1 VQLRSL
7 ASGEAADVEDDG
19 NSSTKPHLAFGQED
33 RDRYTL
39 RRVLELGLTVAFECR
54 ACRRISQMILLD
66 LVERYGITTTLG
78 ELRSKAVCSRCGKR
92 EVDVLTRQPGVRGDR
107 AWHPRPPGASR

>member
-1 VQLRSL
+1 M
-7 ASGEAADVEDDG
+7 AAIDADPSGEPRLV
-19 NSSTKPHLAFGQED
+19 FGQED

-39 RRVLELGLTVAFECR
+39 RRVLEIGLTVAFECR
-54 ACRRISQMILLD
+54 SCRKISQMVVLD
-66 LVERYGITTTLG
+66 LVERYGMTTTLG

-92 EVDVLTRQPGVRGDR
+92 VADVLTRQPGVRGER

>member
-1 VQLRSL
+1 V
-7 ASGEAADVEDDG
+7 ADDA
-19 NSSTKPHLAFGQED
+19 NSSTKPRLAFGQED

-54 ACRRISQMILLD
+54 SCRKISQVVVLD
-66 LVERYGITTTLG
+66 LVERYGITATLG

-92 EVDVLTRQPGVRGDR
+92 VADVLTRQPGVRGDK
-107 AWHPRPPGASR
+107 AWHPRPPGESR

>member
-1 VQLRSL
+1 M
-7 ASGEAADVEDDG
+7 ADDA
-19 NSSTKPHLAFGQED
+19 NSPTMPRLVFGQED

-54 ACRRISQMILLD
+54 SCRRVSHMILLD
-66 LVERYGITTTLG
+66 LVERHGITTTLG

-92 EVDVLTRQPGVRGDR
+92 EVDVLTRERGVRGAR
-107 AWHPRPPGASR
+107 AWWPRPPGATR

>member
-1 VQLRSL
+1 ML
-7 ASGEAADVEDDG
+7 AAANG
-19 NSSTKPHLAFGQED
+19 AGFSTMPHLVFGPED

-39 RRVLELGLTVAFECR
+39 RKVIELGLTVAFECR
-54 ACRRISQMILLD
+54 SCRRVSQVILLD

-92 EVDVLTRQPGVRGDR
+92 VVDVLTRECGVRGAR
-107 AWHPRPPGASR
+107 AWHPRPPGATR

>member
-1 VQLRSL
+1 M
-7 ASGEAADVEDDG
+7 ADDA
-19 NSSTKPHLAFGQED
+19 NSRTKPRLAFGQED

-54 ACRRISQMILLD
+54 SCRRVSQMIVLD

-78 ELRSKAVCSRCGKR
+78 ELRSKAVCLRCGKR
-92 EVDVLTRQPGVRGDR
+92 VVDVLTWERGVRGAR
-107 AWHPRPPGASR
+107 AWHPRPPGATR

>member
-1 VQLRSL
+1 V
-7 ASGEAADVEDDG
+7 ADDA
-19 NSSTKPHLAFGQED
+19 NSPTMPHLAFGQED

-54 ACRRISQMILLD
+54 SCLRVSQMILLD
-66 LVERYGITTTLG
+66 LVERHGITTTLG

-92 EVDVLTRQPGVRGDR
+92 VVDVLTRERGVRGAR
-107 AWHPRPPGASR
+107 AWHPRPPGATR